1 MKGAVFTALFLFWRK
16 QMTKIGKLEI
26 GAGQVRICAPIAYTT
41 EEEIYASLAE
51 IRAKKPDLAEWRID
65 CFSDYRDAGKVN
77 RVLSRIREELA
88 PIPVLCTLRTS
99 DEGGEAA
106 LLPAEYKDFYKELCR
121 ASRPDAIDV
130 ETITKLETAPEII
143 QMAKALGVTVIASNH
158 EISFYDAILEAR
170 LIPGIGRGLSKIE
183 KFGELIQK
191 LRRESDTLDVPG
203 LLAEVIE
210 VTGYVIELEAEGTDE
225 AKARIEN
232 IDELKSKAVSYA
244 EAHSGEEATLGGFL
258 EEIALVADIDS
269 LDNDQDYVALMTLH
283 SAKGLEFPYVY
294 MPNQKYW

>member
-158 EISFYDAILEAR
+158 EFTRALPEEELLRRLAVMDAAGADILKIAVMPKTADDTRTVLESAKAYHR
-170 LIPGIGRGLSKIE
+170 KGFQKPIILIAM
-183 KFGELIQK
+183 GELGK
-191 LRRESDTLDVPG
+191 DTRTRAGEVGIAVTFATIGKASAPG
-203 LLAEVIE
+203 QIS
-210 VTGYVIELEAEGTDE
+210 
-225 AKARIEN
+225 
-232 IDELKSKAVSYA
+232 IDELREIQSRAA
-244 EAHSGEEATLGGFL
+244 GNGDEAR
-258 EEIALVADIDS
+258 
-269 LDNDQDYVALMTLH
+269 
-283 SAKGLEFPYVY
+283 
-294 MPNQKYW
+294 